1 MITLCNYDN
10 TVINVS
16 DYCNTNLAD
25 LPTLSVFWYDTL
37 VKLPVN
43 HWRQKPPIEKLQKKP
58 EPNSQLCSRQQLPV
72 SESLAWK
79 KATTGE
85 EGEGG
90 EGVYGF
96 HITFFFSSPSEA

>member
-1 MITLCNYDN
+1 MEYKQEFKILEILLQLLLLTFIMITLCNYDN

-43 HWRQKPPIEKLQKKP
+43 H
-58 EPNSQLCSRQQLPV
+58 
-72 SESLAWK
+72 
-79 KATTGE
+79 
-85 EGEGG
+85 
-90 EGVYGF
+90 
-96 HITFFFSSPSEA
+96 